1 MVLNSEQQER
11 ASQVHTDI
19 CVVEVSG
26 ISHGNIRVCLQNE
39 GTCKIFF
46 YMHAFMHKQI

>member
-39 GTCKIFF
+39 GTCKIFL
-46 YMHAFMHKQI
+46 HARIYA